1 MDYQYKTANHSVV
14 LLHNKICLPS
24 PERRLVTA
32 QHSRFLEWD
41 AHNEELEGG
50 WNEAYAMDVGNRKLN
65 PARFAL
71 NQGR

>member
-1 MDYQYKTANHSVV
+1 MMVLCSLELL

-50 WNEAYAMDVGNRKLN
+50 WNEAYAMETQLDLR
-65 PARFAL
+65 
-71 NQGR
+71 